1 MYTQDPVAGIGA
13 FKQFIVPALS
23 MLAVLGIFTFAF
35 FANDNYQP
43 SAALMH
49 ASVVPALIIGSL
61 SCYFLGATF
70 NAMATNRYP
79 PPMRQIV
86 SYASAFAIGALLC
99 WLAFYFYGDSENRK
113 IGKTIY
119 SDFTVS
125 TMQVISRKGG
135 RCYEITFKSEN
146 TRQLI
151 CVTPKKY
158 NTLHIGDKQQIK
170 LVYSWYGASAQLWSA
185 NTR

>member
-158 NTLHIGDKQQIK
+158 DTLHIEDKQQIK